1 MIYVLFVQ
9 SALRLQQ
16 VEELGTRCR
25 SGESVA
31 EGGALP
37 EAHIMFRLRILN
49 GLCLRRNA
57 SQYIALN
64 FLKDAFITHIFF
76 SIRFSTDRN
85 ALSVMKTK
93 GTGFHF
99 EQR

>member
-16 VEELGTRCR
+16 VEEPGTRCR

-31 EGGALP
+31 QGGALP

-64 FLKDAFITHIFF
+64 FLKMHLLHIFLF
-76 SIRFSTDRN
+76 SQLDSPQIE
-85 ALSVMKTK
+85 M
-93 GTGFHF
+93 HF
-99 EQR
+99 RL